1 MPENR
6 NIINVKE
13 LVKSSGSRLLQR
25 LPGFV
30 LNGIVRII
38 REDEINRILARYS
51 DSQGV
56 DFLTAMRRE
65 FNITIEIEGIKNLPE
80 DGRCFFVA
88 NHPFGFADGLVLT
101 SIVAGKYGTFNA
113 IGNEL
118 FLLVPQLRPLI
129 AAVDVFGIGNNSR
142 QYLLELEN
150 VYSSDVPVT
159 HFPSGEVSRIKSGK
173 IQDKDWEKSFISKAV
188 SCKRN
193 IVPIYIRGRNS
204 LLFYLVFSCRKVIG
218 IQANLELVLLPR
230 EFFNKRNKT
239 IKVKIGAPVP
249 YGTFDKTRT
258 RSEWAQWMKSQVYRL
273 KDN

>member
-1 MPENR
+1 MSE

-13 LVKSSGSRLLQR
+13 LVKSSDSGLLKC
-25 LPGFV
+25 LPNFV
-30 LNGIVRII
+30 LNGIIKII
-38 REDEINRILARYS
+38 RQDEINRILAKYS
-51 DSQGV
+51 GSVGV
-56 DFLTAMRRE
+56 DFLPKILE
-65 FNITIEIEGIKNLPE
+65 ELNIAVEIEGIENLPE
-80 DGRCFFVA
+80 NGRCFFVA

-101 SIVAGKYGTFNA
+101 SIVAKKYGTFKA

-129 AAVDVFGIGNNSR
+129 AAVDVFGNGNNFR
-142 QYLLELEN
+142 KYLLGLES
-150 VYSSDVPVT
+150 VYNSDVPIT

-193 IVPIYIRGRNS
+193 IVPIYIQGKNS
-204 LLFYLVFSCRKVIG
+204 LLFYLAFSFRKVIG
-218 IQANLELVLLPR
+218 VHASLESVLLPR

-239 IKVKIGAPVP
+239 IKIKIGTPVP
-249 YGTFDKTRT
+249 YDTFDKTST
-258 RSEWAQWMKSQVYRL
+258 RQKWAQWMKSQVYRL

>member
-13 LVKSSGSRLLQR
+13 LIKSSDSGLKH
-25 LPGFV
+25 LPDFV
-30 LNGIVRII
+30 LSGIVRII
-38 REDEINRILARYS
+38 REDEINRVLTRYS
-51 DSQGV
+51 DSMGV

-80 DGRCFFVA
+80 SGRCFFVA

-101 SIVAGKYGTFNA
+101 SIVAGKYGTLKA

-118 FLLVPQLRPLI
+118 FLLVPQMRPLI
-129 AAVDVFGIGNNSR
+129 AAVNVFGSGNNSR
-142 QYLLELEN
+142 SYLVELDR
-150 VYSSDVPVT
+150 VYNSDVPIT
-159 HFPSGEVSRIKSGK
+159 HFPSGEVSRIKNGK
-173 IQDKDWEKSFISKAV
+173 IQDKDWEKSFISKVV
-188 SCKRN
+188 SCKRD
-193 IVPIYIRGRNS
+193 IVPIYIQGRNS
-204 LLFYLVFSCRKVIG
+204 LLFYLVFSFRKVIG
-218 IQANLELVLLPR
+218 VHATLESVLLPR

-249 YGTFDKTRT
+249 YDTFDKTKTLR
-258 RSEWAQWMKSQVYRL
+258 EWAQWMKSRVYRL

>member
-1 MPENR
+1 MPEIR
-6 NIINVKE
+6 NLINVKE
-13 LVKSSGSRLLQR
+13 LVKSSDSRLLQR

-30 LNGIVRII
+30 LNGIISIVRQ
-38 REDEINRILARYS
+38 DEINRILTKYS
-51 DSQGV
+51 DSVGV
-56 DFLTAMRRE
+56 DFLEEIRNE
-65 FNITIEIEGIKNLPE
+65 FNISIAIEGFENLPE

-88 NHPFGFADGLVLT
+88 NHPFGFADGLALT
-101 SIVAGKYGTFNA
+101 RIVAEKYGTLKA
-113 IGNEL
+113 VGNEL

-129 AAVDVFGIGNNSR
+129 AAVNVFGSGDSYR
-142 QYLLELEN
+142 KYLLDLEN
-150 VYSSDVPVT
+150 VYNSDVPVT

-193 IVPIYIRGRNS
+193 IVPIYIRGKNS

-218 IQANLELVLLPR
+218 IHANLETVLLPR

-239 IKVKIGAPVP
+239 IWVKIGAPVP
-249 YGTFDKTRT
+249 YATFDKTRT
-258 RSEWAQWMKSQVYRL
+258 RSEWARWMKSLVYHL